1 MPKVSVLIP
10 NYNTKEEWLKESIE
24 SILNQTF
31 QDFEIIILDDGSK
44 ISPENLIKSFND
56 DRIKFYQ
63 NEKNLGIGKTR
74 NKLLELANGAYAA
87 FQDSDDISLPDRL
100 EKQVN
105 FLENNPDYSGV
116 SAWSETF
123 PNKKILKTPPEP
135 KIIDFLGGCRFL
147 QPIAML
153 NIKDFKENNLFY
165 NDNFTTSEDYDLWT
179 RAIEKLKLYNLQEVL
194 LKYRR
199 NPNSLVH
206 TKHHEIT
213 KNDKIIKQRLLDK
226 LTLDENLQRDLVKFI
241 SKKSQKKSK
250 LSERLFSIRNEWDG
264 LQKNKIIQLLG
275 VKIKLKGKNEKQ

>member
-10 NYNTKEEWLKESIE
+10 NYNTKEEWLKKSIQ
-24 SILNQTF
+24 SILDQTF
-31 QDFEIIILDDGSK
+31 QDFEIIVLDDGSK

-56 DRIKFYQ
+56 ERIKFYQ

-74 NKLLELANGAYAA
+74 NKLLELANGKYAA
-87 FQDSDDISLPDRL
+87 FQDSDDISLPQRL
-100 EKQVN
+100 EKQVD
-105 FLENNPDYSGV
+105 FLEKNPDFSGA

-123 PNKKILKTPPEP
+123 PNKKILKTPQEP

-147 QPIAML
+147 QPCAML
-153 NIKDFKENNLFY
+153 KIEDFKKQNLYY

-179 RAIEKLKLYNLQEVL
+179 RTIENLKLYNIQEVL

-206 TKHHEIT
+206 TKHNEIT

-226 LTLDENLQRDLVKFI
+226 LTLDENLQKDLIKFI

-264 LQKNKIIQLLG
+264 LQKKKILQILG
-275 VKIKLKGKNEKQ
+275 IKIKLK

>member
-24 SILNQTF
+24 SILKQTF

-100 EKQVN
+100 KKQVN

-147 QPIAML
+147 QPITML

-206 TKHHEIT
+206 TKHDEIT

-275 VKIKLKGKNEKQ
+275 IKIKLK

>member
-1 MPKVSVLIP
+1 MPKVSILIP
-10 NYNTKEEWLKESIE
+10 TYNTNEEWLKASIE
-24 SILNQTF
+24 SILAQTF

-44 ISPENLIKSFND
+44 ISPKDLIRSFND

-74 NKLLELANGAYAA
+74 NKLLELANGKYGA
-87 FQDSDDISLPDRL
+87 FQDSDDISYLDRI

-105 FLENNPDYSGV
+105 FLDNNPDYLGV
-116 SAWSETF
+116 SAWMETF
-123 PNKKILKTPPEP
+123 PNKKILKNPSEP
-135 KIIDFLGGCRFL
+135 KIIDFLSGCCFS
-147 QPIAML
+147 QGCAML
-153 NIKDFKENNLFY
+153 NLEILKENKLNF

-206 TKHHEIT
+206 TKHNEIT

-226 LTLDENLQRDLVKFI
+226 LTLDEKLQKELIKFI
-241 SKKSQKKSK
+241 SKKSQKKVR
-250 LSERLFSIRNEWDG
+250 LSEKIFSIRNEWNG
-264 LQKNKIIQLLG
+264 LNKNKIIQILG
-275 VKIKLKGKNEKQ
+275 IKIKLKG

>member
-1 MPKVSVLIP
+1 MPKVSILIP
-10 NYNTKEEWLKESIE
+10 TYNTNEVWLKESIE
-24 SILNQTF
+24 SILTQTF

-74 NKLLELANGAYAA
+74 NKLLELANGKYGA
-87 FQDSDDISLPDRL
+87 FQDSDDISYLDRI

-105 FLENNPDYSGV
+105 FLDNNPDYLGV
-116 SAWSETF
+116 SAWMETF
-123 PNKKILKTPPEP
+123 PNKKILKNPSEP
-135 KIIDFLGGCRFL
+135 KIIDFLSGCCFS
-147 QPIAML
+147 QGCAML
-153 NIKDFKENNLFY
+153 NLEILKENKLNF

-206 TKHHEIT
+206 TKHNEIT

-226 LTLDENLQRDLVKFI
+226 LTLDEKLQKELIKFI
-241 SKKSQKKSK
+241 SKKSQKKVR
-250 LSERLFSIRNEWDG
+250 LSEKIFSIRNEWNG
-264 LQKNKIIQLLG
+264 LNKNKIMLFSNYTI
-275 VKIKLKGKNEKQ
+275 I